1 MSEEMKKLAHEFGA
15 DLARAQLAKQ
25 AGRYEETV
33 DEDSPIWSR
42 IKQHAGTGAKW
53 GGGLGALLG
62 AGLAASP
69 RPGDGGARF
78 RAYHPGKGRGKGLGM
93 LAHLL
98 GGAAIGGVAGGLGG
112 GLFGAGAGATQ
123 GSYDAGLVHA
133 LKRRENPSFDDN
145 PTARAAATGLFL
157 GLNPGNPMLSPVM
170 NAAASEFGKSR
181 GHSEPD
187 LASALAALRGARR
200 DEAL

>member
-1 MSEEMKKLAHEFGA
+1 MNEEMKKFAHEFGA

-25 AGRYEETV
+25 AERYEETV
-33 DEDSPIWSR
+33 DEHTPILSR
-42 IKQHAGTGAKW
+42 IGQHAGTGLKW

-62 AGLAASP
+62 AAL
-69 RPGDGGARF
+69 
-78 RAYHPGKGRGKGLGM
+78 GLGAGRVPHGGRHGTWYGTRA
-93 LAHLL
+93 LTGSAGAL
-98 GGAAIGGVAGGLGG
+98 GGAALGGLTG
-112 GLFGAGAGATQ
+112 GLLGAGAGATQ

-157 GLNPGNPMLSPVM
+157 GPNPVM